1 MTDIVITQ
9 PRRLGKSAFPL
20 LAYAWTA
27 GWSVTRTRGGHLRF
41 AKPGR
46 AAIFTS
52 STPSDRRAYLNA
64 MAMLRRADRQE
75 LEVQHG

>member
-1 MTDIVITQ
+1 MTRVVIHGG
-9 PRRLGKSAFPL
+9 RRCGKSVFALF
-20 LAYAWTA
+20 AYACTA
-27 GWSVTRTRGGHLRF
+27 GWSITRTRGGHLRF

-64 MAMLRRADRQE
+64 LAMLRRADRQE

>member
-9 PRRLGKSAFPL
+9 PRQLRKPAYSL

-27 GWSVTRTRGGHLRF
+27 GWSITRTRGGHLRF

-46 AAIFTS
+46 PSIFTS

-64 MAMLRRADRQE
+64 LAMLRRADRQE

>member
-1 MTDIVITQ
+1 MTRTLITFG
-9 PRRLGKSAFPL
+9 RRCGKSVFALFD
-20 LAYAWTA
+20 YAA
-27 GWSVTRTRGGHLRF
+27 VNGWQVKRTNGGHLRF

-64 MAMLRRADRQE
+64 LAMLRRADRQE